1 MRYFLCAT
9 VFGLFTITS
18 ALAAQK
24 DYDGRWA
31 IFATTEKGHCV
42 KGFRLSVR
50 ISNGKAYVVGRS
62 ISGTKTA
69 VNSRGQINIR
79 FVDGSDVITANGAL
93 KKRSGAGKWAYPTF
107 RCTGRWLAKRQ

>member
-1 MRYFLCAT
+1 MRHFLYAII
-9 VFGLFTITS
+9 FGLLTIT
-18 ALAAQK
+18 AAPAAQR

-31 IFATTEKGHCV
+31 IFATTEKGQCV

-62 ISGTKTA
+62 VNGTETA
-69 VNSRGQINIR
+69 VNSRGLVDIR

-93 KKRSGAGKWAYPTF
+93 KRRSGSGKWAYPNF
-107 RCTGRWLAKRQ
+107 RCTGRWIAKRQ